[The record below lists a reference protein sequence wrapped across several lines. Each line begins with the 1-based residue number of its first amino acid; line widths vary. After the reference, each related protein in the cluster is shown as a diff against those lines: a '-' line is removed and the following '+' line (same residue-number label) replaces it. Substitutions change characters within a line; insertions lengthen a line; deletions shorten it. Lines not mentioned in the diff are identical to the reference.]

1 MNVRILVQDI
11 DNVYPWR
18 YVIMIKRHNLHHG
31 NIKKIILI
39 SILVLV
45 PLCGWLI
52 VQIVRIVSYEMLSA
66 QEAAEAFLDDLAS
79 NRMKSAYARTS
90 ATLQTK
96 YGFEEWSQ
104 RVELCPI
111 LKTHTSR
118 SVRGVRLTYQPDG
131 LVASVQLVV
140 NDPTISLSCTV
151 ILRKEEQEWKVE
163 HLTVP

>member
-1 MNVRILVQDI
+1 VNTRVLVQDI

-18 YVIMIKRHNLHHG
+18 YLIMIERRNLRRA
-31 NIKKIILI
+31 NTKTIILV
-39 SILVLV
+39 SLLVFV

-52 VQIVRIVSYEMLSA
+52 VQVVRTVSSEMLSA

-96 YGFEEWSQ
+96 YSFEEWSQ

-140 NDPTISLSCTV
+140 SDPTISLSCTV

>member
-1 MNVRILVQDI
+1 MIERRNLRRANTKTIILVS
-11 DNVYPWR
+11 
-18 YVIMIKRHNLHHG
+18 L
-31 NIKKIILI
+31 
-39 SILVLV
+39 LVFV

-52 VQIVRIVSYEMLSA
+52 VQVVRTVSSEMLSA

-96 YGFEEWSQ
+96 YSFEEWSQ

-140 NDPTISLSCTV
+140 SDPTISLSCTV